1 MILAINAVKGINKV
15 MWQRTPVGG
24 YQAALERVCREGLK
38 RGHLETEMKA
48 PLAEGKYK
56 WE

>member
-1 MILAINAVKGINKV
+1 MILVINAVKGINKV
-15 MWQRTPVGG
+15 MWQRILVGG
-24 YQAALERVCREGLK
+24 YQAALERVCREGLR

>member
-1 MILAINAVKGINKV
+1 MILAINAVQGINKL
-15 MWQRTPVGG
+15 MCQRTPVGG

-38 RGHLETEMKA
+38 SGHLETELKA